1 MVWDVPVHAGRARVE
16 LPANISEKD
25 FERVVAML
33 WAWREIAFGHPPRV
47 REKYPKGVMTRETSG

>member
-1 MVWDVPVHAGRARVE
+1 MNGTMVWDVPVHAGRARVE

-33 WAWREIAFGHPPRV
+33 WAWREIAFGHPPVCVKSIR
-47 REKYPKGVMTRETSG
+47 KGS